1 MTQLVLVL
9 EDEAVVAM
17 DIAAEIKD
25 AGWRVLGP
33 AGTLERAGE
42 LLEVERPAAAILDVN
57 LGGKRSIDLAR
68 QLRDDGVA
76 ILFLTGYAPGVIPD
90 ELSECP
96 ILPKPIDLD
105 ALVRQLAELAP
116 RD

>member
-1 MTQLVLVL
+1 MDQPVLVL

-33 AGTLERAGE
+33 AGTLERAAE
-42 LLEVERPAAAILDVN
+42 LLKVERPAAAVLDVN
-57 LGGKRSIDLAR
+57 LGGERSLDLAR

-76 ILFLTGYAPGVIPD
+76 VMFLTGYAPGVIPD
-90 ELSECP
+90 ELSGCLV
-96 ILPKPIDLD
+96 LPKPIDLD
-105 ALVRQLAELAP
+105 AMVRALSELAP
-116 RD
+116 RS